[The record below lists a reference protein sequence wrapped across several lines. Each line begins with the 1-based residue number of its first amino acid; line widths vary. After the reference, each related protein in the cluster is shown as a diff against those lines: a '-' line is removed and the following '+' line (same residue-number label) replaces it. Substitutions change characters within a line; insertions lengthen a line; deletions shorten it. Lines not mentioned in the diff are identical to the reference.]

1 MAKIDSSMPV
11 QDAAQMPAMCVR
23 CDAPLKL
30 KVIIPTMFARVVGNV
45 VFVCLSCGIENPAGR
60 S

>member
-1 MAKIDSSMPV
+1 MAKLDRSTPV
-11 QDAAQMPAMCVR
+11 RDAARMPAMCVH
-23 CDAPLKL
+23 CDAPMKLKL
-30 KVIIPTMFARVVGNV
+30 IVPTMFARAVGNV